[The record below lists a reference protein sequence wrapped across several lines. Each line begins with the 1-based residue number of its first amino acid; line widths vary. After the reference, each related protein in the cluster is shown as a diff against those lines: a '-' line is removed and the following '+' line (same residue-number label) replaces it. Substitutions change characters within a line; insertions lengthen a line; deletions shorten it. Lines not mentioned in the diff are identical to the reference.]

1 MLRKMLLT
9 ALGLMAVSAWIA
21 AAKAG
26 APGTP
31 GSRPAPA
38 EKAQSASDLDDPF
51 GNAPSPPAKAAK
63 NAEAGDDE
71 SDPFGGPAPKGLTP
85 DTKPPVP
92 AQKAAAAQP
101 AAKKP
106 RPAPAV
112 KIPLHCG
119 ETAILKAMEE
129 KTSLDFDEIPLEDV
143 IDRLQNEHRIPIML
157 DAKALKEAGIEP
169 DAPVTCWIHDL
180 PLRSALRIMLGNL
193 KLEWTIWSNVVWI
206 TSPEKAES
214 DEFRVVK
221 VYDVSDLVAETRDR
235 PYRGNGLPG
244 IAADDLQ
251 GPEPDDT
258 PPYIVISPMS
268 NAGGMGGMGGGM
280 GGMGGMG
287 GGMFAVPPEAN
298 VPAVSPLPG
307 SAVLP
312 TVCGAVPVVG
322 SAERGDASRAAF
334 ATGGAAS
341 QRPERPAVVLRL
353 CHHESC
359 QLQRRNGCLDGFD
372 HEHHC
377 E

>member
-1 MLRKMLLT
+1 M
-9 ALGLMAVSAWIA
+9 
-21 AAKAG
+21 
-26 APGTP
+26 
-31 GSRPAPA
+31 
-38 EKAQSASDLDDPF
+38 
-51 GNAPSPPAKAAK
+51 
-63 NAEAGDDE
+63 
-71 SDPFGGPAPKGLTP
+71 
-85 DTKPPVP
+85 
-92 AQKAAAAQP
+92 
-101 AAKKP
+101 
-106 RPAPAV
+106 
-112 KIPLHCG
+112 
-119 ETAILKAMEE
+119 
-129 KTSLDFDEIPLEDV
+129 

-221 VYDVSDLVAETRDR
+221 VYNVSGPR
-235 PYRGNGLPG
+235 RGDARTGLTAATACQA

-322 SAERGDASRAAF
+322 SESEATPSGRLRHGRRRKSAPREACRRAA
-334 ATGGAAS
+334 
-341 QRPERPAVVLRL
+341 AVPP
-353 CHHESC
+353 
-359 QLQRRNGCLDGFD
+359 
-372 HEHHC
+372 
-377 E
+377 